1 MSYEKEYY
9 EFPGFWSGS
18 ALDDEINRIRINTTS
33 LMIPDDCSSL
43 LDVGCGN
50 GKFIHKVLE
59 LRPGM
64 RVIGTDRSQEAIQY
78 LQAEKFVSDIDHLE
92 VNDGFADCI
101 SCLQVLEHIHDA
113 TYHQSLAEL
122 ARVAKKYLLISVP
135 YNEDLK
141 KSFTECP
148 KCLSNFSWELH
159 MRSYSDEV
167 IDTLFLLFG
176 FKLIDKKN
184 IVQYE
189 TLAAIDKLQKF
200 RNLLRPKPIKTF
212 RSPICIICGYKP
224 EQDIT
229 TVTSLPSTPFHKDS
243 GWKRQLKKFWPKKKM
258 NGYWIIALYQRI

>member
-18 ALDDEINRIRINTTS
+18 ALDDENNRIRIHTTS

-59 LRPGM
+59 FRPGM

-78 LQAEKFVSDIDHLE
+78 LQAEKFVSDIDHLT

-113 TYHQSLAEL
+113 TYQQSLAEL
-122 ARVAKKYLLISVP
+122 ARVSKKYLLISVP

-148 KCLSNFSWELH
+148 KCLDRKS
-159 MRSYSDEV
+159 V
-167 IDTLFLLFG
+167 
-176 FKLIDKKN
+176 
-184 IVQYE
+184 V
-189 TLAAIDKLQKF
+189 
-200 RNLLRPKPIKTF
+200 
-212 RSPICIICGYKP
+212 
-224 EQDIT
+224 
-229 TVTSLPSTPFHKDS
+229 
-243 GWKRQLKKFWPKKKM
+243 
-258 NGYWIIALYQRI
+258 